1 MLKTISLALP
11 KQNSFFC
18 LFFQTIDTFPG
29 MIFILSALV
38 NLLQATAYFTVYLYK
53 NELKVEDI
61 QEVQDKVVT
70 DIEMKE
76 NKLSTNMWDRDI
88 KSSKWSKNM
97 LLKPMLV
104 YSDPNLNSLYTSENC
119 ESLTIIFATN
129 FEIVNTVH
137 QIWIVQ

>member
-1 MLKTISLALP
+1 
-11 KQNSFFC
+11 
-18 LFFQTIDTFPG
+18 

-76 NKLSTNMWDRDI
+76 NKLSTNM
-88 KSSKWSKNM
+88 
-97 LLKPMLV
+97 
-104 YSDPNLNSLYTSENC
+104 
-119 ESLTIIFATN
+119 
-129 FEIVNTVH
+129 
-137 QIWIVQ
+137 